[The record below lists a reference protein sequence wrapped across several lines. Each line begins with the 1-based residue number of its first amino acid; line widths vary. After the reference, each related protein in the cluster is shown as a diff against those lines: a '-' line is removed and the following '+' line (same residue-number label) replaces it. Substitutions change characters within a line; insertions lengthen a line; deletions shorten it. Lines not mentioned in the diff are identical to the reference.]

1 MSLPLDANVGLQKT
15 VETKLFTK
23 PILGIWFCFLTSLM
37 TLNVDWADSQPDSR
51 SESHES
57 AAPLLSEKPGTA
69 LDNRANG
76 IPIFD
81 LRSTASPGKRSGQ
94 ISLEGL
100 GRCCIHENQTLLPQ
114 WRLDLTQCD

>member
-1 MSLPLDANVGLQKT
+1 MLALASKKL

-76 IPIFD
+76 IPILTCGQLPVLVND
-81 LRSTASPGKRSGQ
+81 LVR
-94 ISLEGL
+94 
-100 GRCCIHENQTLLPQ
+100 
-114 WRLDLTQCD
+114 